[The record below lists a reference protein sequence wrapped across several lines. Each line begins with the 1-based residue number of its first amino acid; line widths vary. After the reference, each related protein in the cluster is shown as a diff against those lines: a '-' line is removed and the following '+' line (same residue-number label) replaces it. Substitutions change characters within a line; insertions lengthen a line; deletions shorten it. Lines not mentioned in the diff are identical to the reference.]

1 MARLKLL
8 LAFALGWLSVAAV
21 QFAADAAAN
30 AATAGAATQPGSVT
44 WRIAALHE
52 SVNVME
58 KAAAAGKFVR
68 RAMAPFEVVNRAGQR
83 LFYVT
88 PEREVEFYQGRKR
101 AAVMSAAGGVGTLWA
116 LSSTQTSAALT
127 GTELTMKENDR
138 LRVALGKDAGYCN
151 YRLQF
156 ASSAIENV
164 AAIGLS
170 WETKGGAALVFDAGG
185 TLRADMTAAGDYRG
199 NVAVLAGAGH
209 PLGILTQSGGGY
221 LVLCS
226 AASCQ
231 PPLVEAMDAGGYGHR
246 RKRPQ
251 RVFAGRWIRH
261 RCWKRHLRQALRIDH
276 LKTAGKND

>member
-1 MARLKLL
+1 MPAASAWFQPGRIGSIRVPRRSVCRAACFSANLEERTLMARLKLL

-138 LRVALGKDAGYCN
+138 LRVALGKDAGHCN
-151 YRLQF
+151 YRLQ
-156 ASSAIENV
+156 S
-164 AAIGLS
+164 
-170 WETKGGAALVFDAGG
+170 
-185 TLRADMTAAGDYRG
+185 
-199 NVAVLAGAGH
+199 
-209 PLGILTQSGGGY
+209 
-221 LVLCS
+221 
-226 AASCQ
+226 
-231 PPLVEAMDAGGYGHR
+231 
-246 RKRPQ
+246 
-251 RVFAGRWIRH
+251 
-261 RCWKRHLRQALRIDH
+261 
-276 LKTAGKND
+276 